1 MPTILITGANRGLGL
16 EFARQYARD
25 DWKVIATCRDP
36 AAASELEELAR
47 ETGNVHV
54 AALDVDDFSAVD
66 ELASKFSDL
75 PVDILINNAGIGGP
89 RQESMDMEEE
99 GFMHV
104 LHTNTVAPLKMC
116 QAFRTNLLASEQKK
130 IAVIS
135 SGLGSIANT
144 NGGRYAYRAS
154 KAAVNMIMKGLA
166 ADWEQDGITIIV
178 FSPGWV
184 RTDMGGP
191 NAMYTPEE
199 SVSGMKEILSSV
211 TIEDSGEFLTHTGI
225 ENSW

>member
-1 MPTILITGANRGLGL
+1 MPTVLITGANRGLGL

-25 DWKVIATCRDP
+25 DWDVIATCRNP
-36 AAASELEELAR
+36 GGATELDDLAT
-47 ETGNVHV
+47 ETGNVNIE
-54 AALDVDDFSAVD
+54 ALDVDNFSAVD
-66 ELASKFSDL
+66 ELAGKLSGRPID
-75 PVDILINNAGIGGP
+75 VLINNAGIGGP
-89 RQESMDMEEE
+89 RQESMDMDEE
-99 GFMHV
+99 GFMQV

-116 QAFRTNLLASEQKK
+116 QAFRTNVAASEQKK

-135 SGLGSIANT
+135 SGLGSIENN

-154 KAAVNMIMKGLA
+154 KAALNMIMKGLA
-166 ADWEQDGITIIV
+166 ADWEQDGITIVV

-184 RTDMGGP
+184 KTDMGGP

-199 SVSGMKEILSSV
+199 SISGMKEILSSV
-211 TIEDSGEFLTHTGI
+211 TIADSGEFLTHTGL